1 MKFFRKNVK
10 KMIDFNRLWKNGRVN
25 KKRKREIQE
34 VSLEEIQL
42 KDYIIID
49 VRSRR
54 EFREDHLNGS
64 INIPLS
70 DVKRNIEKYV
80 QNKSKKV
87 LVCCQ
92 SGFRSA
98 KAIEIMVNLGY
109 TKVYNLKGGLENI

>member
-1 MKFFRKNVK
+1 
-10 KMIDFNRLWKNGRVN
+10 MIDFNRLWKNR
-25 KKRKREIQE
+25 KRKRKIQE
-34 VSLEEIQL
+34 VNFEEIQL
-42 KDYIIID
+42 RDYTVID

-64 INIPLS
+64 INIPLP

-80 QNKSKKV
+80 QDKNKKI

-98 KAIEIMVNLGY
+98 KAVEIIENLGY
-109 TKVYNLKGGLENI
+109 TNVYNLKGGLENI